1 MEVILESLSVFWVA
15 PWKDTTALLVW
26 CIFLGASGVLVY
38 WAIRRETTGKMLRK
52 LTEAGCESEE
62 TAKSPEELGLKPSLF
77 QNTDHLLQCVREEGT
92 SPRYYI
98 PEGKKSKAEYFL
110 RAAAANP
117 WKLLGGI
124 AAMYLLMI
132 VIYHLIPTALSF
144 FEFLS

>member
-15 PWKDTTALLVW
+15 PWTNSTALLMW

-62 TAKSPEELGLKPSLF
+62 TAKSPEELGVKPSLF

-98 PEGKKSKAEYFL
+98 PEGKKIQSGIFSPSRRGQAL
-110 RAAAANP
+110 AA
-117 WKLLGGI
+117 LGRNCGD
-124 AAMYLLMI
+124 
-132 VIYHLIPTALSF
+132 VSFDDRDLSPHPHRF
-144 FEFLS
+144 ILF